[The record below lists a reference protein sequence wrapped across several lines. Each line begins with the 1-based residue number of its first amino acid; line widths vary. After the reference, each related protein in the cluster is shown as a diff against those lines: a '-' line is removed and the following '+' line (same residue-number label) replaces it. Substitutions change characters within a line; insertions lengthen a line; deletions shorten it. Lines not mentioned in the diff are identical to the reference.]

1 MDTDHKTNNSTQPTL
16 TPTCHAD
23 TRIGQVEVLQFVR
36 FISFLAIATGVLFY
50 AIAVGRGGDP
60 LQMFIACFVVRT

>member
-1 MDTDHKTNNSTQPTL
+1 MYL
-16 TPTCHAD
+16 L
-23 TRIGQVEVLQFVR
+23 QVEVLRFVR

-60 LQMFIACFVVRT
+60 LRMFITCFVVHT